1 MMNHSLKKTSSIQTR
16 KTLDR
21 VFQYLFMGAAILSA
35 SFIIMIIVVIASKG
49 VSPFLFSYEGYN
61 SITGVQTLQP
71 VNFFAFITGK
81 QWLLGP
87 LGGSSLYGIGFAVVN
102 TLIAV
107 FFSLFLTVPV
117 SVITALFIAK
127 IAPPKISMVIRTVVE
142 MLASIPSIIYG
153 VIGLGVI
160 TKFVSWI
167 GNQIGTQTAAGL
179 SLLSTI
185 LVLFMM
191 TLPTMTAIA
200 ETSIRAVKKEI
211 IEGSLALAASPMQ
224 TYFKV
229 VLTSAKSGIFA
240 GIILGIGRAL
250 GEATAVSMV
259 SGNSFSG
266 VTVNLLQ
273 TTSTLT
279 SRMLLGL
286 KETTGLDYDV
296 RFSVGLV
303 LMVVI
308 LVTNTVLRKVMK
320 AYGNLDES

>member
-1 MMNHSLKKTSSIQTR
+1 MMKLFIKKTSYLKTR

-21 VFQYLFMGAAILSA
+21 VFRYLFMGASILSA
-35 SFIIMIIVVIASKG
+35 SFIVMIIYVIASKG
-49 VSPFLFSYEGYN
+49 VSPFLFSYQGYN
-61 SITGVQTLQP
+61 SLTGVQVLSP
-71 VNFFAFITGK
+71 VNFFSFILGK
-81 QWLLGP
+81 QWLMGP
-87 LGGSSLYGIGFAVVN
+87 LGGSSLYGIGFAVIN

-117 SVITALFIAK
+117 AVITALFIAK
-127 IAPPKISMVIRTVVE
+127 IAPPKISRVIRSVVE

-160 TKFVSWI
+160 TKLVSWI
-167 GNQIGTQTAAGL
+167 GTLVGYQTAAGL

-191 TLPTMTAIA
+191 TLPTMTAVA
-200 ETSIRAVKKEI
+200 ETSIRAVKKDI
-211 IEGSLALAASPMQ
+211 IEGSLALAATPMQ

-240 GIILGIGRAL
+240 GVILGIGRAL

-266 VTVNLLQ
+266 VTFNLLQ

-308 LVTNTVLRKVMK
+308 LITNMVLRYVMK
-320 AYGNLDES
+320 VYGNLDET

>member
-1 MMNHSLKKTSSIQTR
+1 MMNHSIRKTSYKQTR
-16 KTLDR
+16 KTLDS
-21 VFQYLFMGAAILSA
+21 VFRYLFMGASILSA
-35 SFIIMIIVVIASKG
+35 SFIIMIIFVIAAKG
-49 VSPFLFSYEGYN
+49 VSPFFFSYEGFN
-61 SITGVQTLQP
+61 STTGIQILPP
-71 VNFFAFITGK
+71 VNLISFLIGK

-167 GNQIGTQTAAGL
+167 GDLLNTQTAAGL
-179 SLLSTI
+179 SLLSTV

-200 ETSIRAVKKEI
+200 ETSIRSVKKEI

-266 VTVNLLQ
+266 ITINLLQ

-286 KETTGLDYDV
+286 KETTGIDYDV

>member
-1 MMNHSLKKTSSIQTR
+1 MMNHSLTKTSYKQTR

-21 VFQYLFMGAAILSA
+21 VFQYLFMGAALLSA

-61 SITGVQTLQP
+61 SISGVQTLQP
-71 VNFFAFITGK
+71 VNFFSFITGK

-167 GNQIGTQTAAGL
+167 GTQVGTQTAAGL

-320 AYGNLDES
+320 AYGNLDEA

>member
-1 MMNHSLKKTSSIQTR
+1 MMNHSLKKTSYVQTR

-21 VFQYLFMGAAILSA
+21 VFRYLFMGASILSA

-49 VSPFLFSYEGYN
+49 ISPFLFSYEGYN
-61 SITGVQTLQP
+61 SITGVQILPP
-71 VNFFAFITGK
+71 VNLFSFITGR

-87 LGGSSLYGIGFAVVN
+87 LGGSSLYGIGFAVIN

-127 IAPPKISMVIRTVVE
+127 IAPPKISAVIRTVVE

-160 TKFVSWI
+160 TKFVAWI
-167 GNQIGTQTAAGL
+167 GDQTGTQTAAGL

-266 VTVNLLQ
+266 ITVNLLQ

-320 AYGNLDES
+320 AYGNLDEA